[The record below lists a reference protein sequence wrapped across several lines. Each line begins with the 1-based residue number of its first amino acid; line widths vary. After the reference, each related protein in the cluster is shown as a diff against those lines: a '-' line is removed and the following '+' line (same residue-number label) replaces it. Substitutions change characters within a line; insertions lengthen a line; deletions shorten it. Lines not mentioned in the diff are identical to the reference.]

1 MDISGISTSVSANS
15 FASSST
21 TGTDFHRSERIEGT
35 REPRHN
41 HENGHHGK
49 NRKGLALGV
58 FKQELHIA
66 LKAHFRAKFAVMQ
79 PGYARQQEPV
89 TSDDVA
95 EEALGAAKQLVAEE
109 PTKAAK
115 SLISF
120 RAKVE
125 ETASYVRGTV
135 GDYDDVAEV
144 DDAMAKVD
152 QGLSKLEDEV
162 AANRESSAFVL
173 GLDTRSKQRSTIQ
186 IRTQEGD
193 IVRLS
198 LKRIDNTSA
207 SDVAYSNNEISLTS
221 TEVAVSSRS
230 RMILKVEGDLNES
243 ELAAIQNVFAQA
255 ESIADE
261 FFSGDIGAAFNI
273 AQDFKFDTGQLAR
286 VKIGFR
292 MSQVSNVS
300 YAEAARP
307 TALTPT
313 LEPAVEQVPS
323 EPVTPVTEALKPVT
337 TPTTSVAPIG
347 EQPVTFDVENV
358 SETIAPAESVET
370 AAPFADALSIF
381 FEQLTAFI
389 RTVGEGFTVG
399 SASASYS
406 YHYSESFKFNLLKAV
421 MHTIAP
427 NDAGNAAENAE
438 AVIDQISENTGLDNT

>member
-15 FASSST
+15 FASSSMAV
-21 TGTDFHRSERIEGT
+21 TDFHRSERMEGT
-35 REPRHN
+35 REPRHD

-49 NRKGLALGV
+49 SRKGLALGV

-66 LKAHFRAKFAVMQ
+66 LKAHFHAKFAVMQ
-79 PGYARQQEPV
+79 QGYARQHEPE

-95 EEALGAAKQLVAEE
+95 EKALGAAKQLVAEE

-120 RAKVE
+120 RSKVE
-125 ETASYVRGTV
+125 ETASYVRETV

-144 DDAMAKVD
+144 DDAVAKVH

-162 AANRESSAFVL
+162 AANRESSASVL
-173 GLDTRSKQRSTIQ
+173 AVDTRSKQRSTIQ

-198 LKRIDNTSA
+198 LRHIDSTFA

-230 RMILKVEGDLNES
+230 RMMLKVEGDLNES
-243 ELAAIQNVFAQA
+243 EMAAIQNVFAQA

-261 FFSGDIGAAFNI
+261 FFSGDISAAFNI
-273 AQDFKFDTGQLAR
+273 AQDFEFDTGQLAR
-286 VKIGFR
+286 VNIGFR
-292 MSQVSNVS
+292 MRQVTNVS

-307 TALTPT
+307 ATPAPA
-313 LEPAVEQVPS
+313 LEPVVEQVS
-323 EPVTPVTEALKPVT
+323 PVPVALANSALESFT
-337 TPTTSVAPIG
+337 TPTTTATPVV
-347 EQPVTFDVENV
+347 ELPVTFDGEDVT
-358 SETIAPAESVET
+358 ETIAPAESVET
-370 AAPFADALSIF
+370 AAPFADALSSF

-389 RTVGEGFTVG
+389 RTVGEGFAVG
-399 SASASYS
+399 SASASHS

-421 MHTIAP
+421 MHTVAP
-427 NDAGNAAENAE
+427 SDAGNAAEKAE
-438 AVIDQISENTGLDNT
+438 AVIDQISGDTGLESA

>member
-1 MDISGISTSVSANS
+1 MNISGISTSVSANS

-21 TGTDFHRSERIEGT
+21 AGTDFHRSERMEGT
-35 REPRHN
+35 REPRHE

-49 NRKGLALGV
+49 SRKGLALSV

-66 LKAHFRAKFAVMQ
+66 LKAHFHAKFAVMQ
-79 PGYARQQEPV
+79 QGYARQQESV

-125 ETASYVRGTV
+125 ETASYVRETV

-144 DDAMAKVD
+144 DDAVTKVD

-162 AANRESSAFVL
+162 AVNRESSASVL
-173 GLDTRSKQRSTIQ
+173 AVDTRSKQRSTIQ

-193 IVRLS
+193 IVKLS
-198 LKRIDNTSA
+198 LKRIDSTSA

-230 RMILKVEGDLNES
+230 RMMLKVEGDLNES
-243 ELAAIQNVFAQA
+243 EMAAIQNVFAQA

-261 FFSGDIGAAFNI
+261 FFSGDVSAAFNI
-273 AQDFKFDTGQLAR
+273 AQGFEFDTAQLAR
-286 VKIGFR
+286 VNIGFR

-300 YAEAARP
+300 YAEAVRP
-307 TALTPT
+307 ATIAPA

-323 EPVTPVTEALKPVT
+323 VP
-337 TPTTSVAPIG
+337 VAPTSALDPVMTSTNAAAPVA
-347 EQPVTFDVENV
+347 EQPVTFDGENV
-358 SETIAPAESVET
+358 AETIAPAESVET
-370 AAPFADALSIF
+370 GAPFADALSIF

-389 RTVGEGFTVG
+389 RTVGEGFTVE

-421 MHTIAP
+421 MHTVAP
-427 NDAGNAAENAE
+427 SDAGIAAEIAE
-438 AVIDQISENTGLDNT
+438 AVIDQISEDTGLENA

>member
-1 MDISGISTSVSANS
+1 MNISGISTSVSANS

-21 TGTDFHRSERIEGT
+21 AGTDFHRSERMEGT

-49 NRKGLALGV
+49 SRKGLALGV

-66 LKAHFRAKFAVMQ
+66 LKAHFHARFAVMQ
-79 PGYARQQEPV
+79 QGYARQQEPV

-125 ETASYVRGTV
+125 ETASYVRERVRG
-135 GDYDDVAEV
+135 YDDVAEV
-144 DDAMAKVD
+144 DNAVAKVD
-152 QGLSKLEDEV
+152 QGLSKLEGEV
-162 AANRESSAFVL
+162 AANRESAASVL
-173 GLDTRSKQRSTIQ
+173 AVDTRSKQRSTIQ

-193 IVRLS
+193 IVRLN
-198 LKRIDNTSA
+198 LKRIDSTSA

-230 RMILKVEGDLNES
+230 RMMLKVEGDLNES
-243 ELAAIQNVFAQA
+243 EMAAIQNVFAQA

-273 AQDFKFDTGQLAR
+273 AQGFEFDTGQLAR
-286 VKIGFR
+286 VNLGFR
-292 MSQVSNVS
+292 MSQVSKVS

-307 TALTPT
+307 AAIVPA
-313 LEPAVEQVPS
+313 LEPTVEQVPS
-323 EPVTPVTEALKPVT
+323 APATAALEPVTTSTTAAAPVV
-337 TPTTSVAPIG
+337 
-347 EQPVTFDVENV
+347 EQPATLDGENV
-358 SETIAPAESVET
+358 AEAIASAESVEI
-370 AAPFADALSIF
+370 AAPIADALSIF

-389 RTVGEGFTVG
+389 RTVGEGFAAG
-399 SASASYS
+399 SAGASYS

-421 MHTIAP
+421 VHTIAP
-427 NDAGNAAENAE
+427 SDAENAAENAE
-438 AVIDQISENTGLDNT
+438 AVINRISGDTNLESA

>member
-1 MDISGISTSVSANS
+1 MDIPGISTSVSANS

-21 TGTDFHRSERIEGT
+21 AGTDFHRSKRVEGT
-35 REPRHN
+35 REPRHD

-49 NRKGLALGV
+49 SRKGLALGV

-66 LKAHFRAKFAVMQ
+66 LKAHFHAKFTVMQ
-79 PGYARQQEPV
+79 QGYARQQEPV

-125 ETASYVRGTV
+125 ETASYVRETV

-144 DDAMAKVD
+144 DDAVAKVD
-152 QGLSKLEDEV
+152 QGLSKLEGEV
-162 AANRESSAFVL
+162 AANRESSASVL
-173 GLDTRSKQRSTIQ
+173 SVDTRSKQRSTIQ

-198 LKRIDNTSA
+198 LRRIDSTSA
-207 SDVAYSNNEISLTS
+207 SDVAYSNNEISLTA

-230 RMILKVEGDLNES
+230 RMMLKVEGDLNES
-243 ELAAIQNVFAQA
+243 EMAAIQNVFAQA

-261 FFSGDIGAAFNI
+261 FFSGDVSAAFNI
-273 AQDFKFDTGQLAR
+273 AQGFEFDTGQLAR
-286 VKIGFR
+286 VNIGFR

-300 YAEAARP
+300 YAEASRP
-307 TALTPT
+307 AAFAAT

-323 EPVTPVTEALKPVT
+323 VPVTPATAAHEPVTTSTTAAAPVV
-337 TPTTSVAPIG
+337 V
-347 EQPVTFDVENV
+347 EQPVTFDGENV
-358 SETIAPAESVET
+358 AEAIASAESVET
-370 AAPFADALSIF
+370 AAPIADALSIF

-389 RTVGEGFTVG
+389 RTVGEGFAAG
-399 SASASYS
+399 SYS

-427 NDAGNAAENAE
+427 SDAGNAAENAE
-438 AVIDQISENTGLDNT
+438 TVIDQISRDTSLEST